1 MCSSITICPWHRRR
15 EEIIQSDFFTAKVCH
30 SLCEAE
36 LKVGHPNVGLS
47 DLTIVGSKRPIIMLD
62 KLDYRRTHLCLFSDS
77 VYYFLSGLFC
87 FFVQLFLQLPAG
99 LPYGLDLLFLH
110 LSPQAFTMSSE
121 LGLQLDLELSLHFSL
136 QPVPCSQGLFKT
148 GLQTLGKNDGE
159 EIKREQNSKKKTEED
174 N

>member
-1 MCSSITICPWHRRR
+1 MCSSTTICPWHRRR

-121 LGLQLDLELSLHFSL
+121 LGLQLDLELSPHFSL

-148 GLQTLGKNDGE
+148 GLQTLGKKWWRRNKE
-159 EIKREQNSKKKTEED
+159 RAEQQKENRGR
-174 N
+174 